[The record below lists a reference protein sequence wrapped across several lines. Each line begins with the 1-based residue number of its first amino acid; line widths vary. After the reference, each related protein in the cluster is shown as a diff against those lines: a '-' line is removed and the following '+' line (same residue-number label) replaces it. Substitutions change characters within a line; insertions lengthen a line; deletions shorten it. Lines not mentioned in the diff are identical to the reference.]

1 MRNTPPT
8 SRRVRSA
15 HESRSATVRAA
26 AAAPSRRQQSRWRRE
41 QNQQRT
47 LYIAIGALGVLV
59 LAIFAAGLLYDNV
72 VRANQ
77 VVAQIGPDSVTASQL
92 LDEIRPQVRALD
104 AQAKQL
110 GGGTN
115 IQNYVDQQKRSM
127 PDSTLNQLV
136 DQHLI
141 QQEADRRGISVS
153 ASELDDKEHQTVA
166 DFQAANN
173 PTPTPEASP
182 TADAAAAPDSGA
194 GAQTAPTPAPT
205 VASTPS
211 AATTPTAVPTLDSS
225 AYAPALQQLL
235 DKNNLTEADLR
246 KQLQLNLLRE
256 KVQTAIGTEQA
267 PDQQDQV
274 HARQIVVATQD
285 QANALLGQLQGG
297 ADFAQLAQQNSTDTA
312 TKNAGGDMGWFS
324 RGVQTSVVDSAV
336 FALEPGQLSDVVQD
350 TSGFHILQLVEHD
363 PAHQVPGS
371 QLTTQRSKAFNDWLS
386 GQRSGPSVKLS
397 LDQGEKDWLL
407 SRIGIRP

>member
-1 MRNTPPT
+1 MPNTPPT

-47 LYIAIGALGVLV
+47 LYIAIGTLAALVLV
-59 LAIFAAGLLYDNV
+59 IFAGGLLYDNV
-72 VRANQ
+72 IRANQ
-77 VVAQIGPDSVTASQL
+77 TVAQIGSDSVTASQL

-127 PDSTLNQLV
+127 PDSVLNQLV

-182 TADAAAAPDSGA
+182 TTDTGATPASGA
-194 GAQTAPTPAPT
+194 GAQTSATPAPT
-205 VASTPS
+205 
-211 AATTPTAVPTLDSS
+211 AAGTPTAVPTLDSS
-225 AYAPALQQLL
+225 AYTPALQQLL
-235 DKNNLTEADLR
+235 DKNSLKEADLR
-246 KQLQLNLLRE
+246 KQLQQNMLRD
-256 KVQTAIGTEQA
+256 KVQTALGSEQV

-285 QANALLGQLQGG
+285 QANALLTQLQGG

-312 TKNAGGDMGWFS
+312 TTNAGGDMGWFS
-324 RGVQTSVVDSAV
+324 RGVQTSVVDNAV
-336 FALEPGQLSDVVQD
+336 FALQPGQLSDVVQD
-350 TSGFHILQLVEHD
+350 TSGFHILQLLEHD
-363 PAHQVPGS
+363 PARQVPAA

-386 GQRSGPSVKLS
+386 GQRSSPSVKLS
-397 LDQGEKDWLL
+397 LDQGEKDWILARL
-407 SRIGIRP
+407 GIHP